1 MLAYAMMPFGYI
13 SLYAADR
20 AFYAADVAAGLYH
33 PLAYYL
39 ASAAAAAPLLIVNT
53 LCGAFTA
60 YGLAN
65 MGPSMGQVAVFAGFM
80 ALQGLLSAQLLVAVR
95 FSFFF
100 FSIHFRA
107 RKRFFERGKMK
118 KKTHTFLYFL
128 TFKKKKKKKKHF
140 LQATYITPTQDMAYL
155 IAIAYMSACLMLDGT
170 YVRFSEMTRLQ
181 RGISNL
187 TYLKFML
194 YGLLGNE
201 LDPVGAYP
209 SRANGK
215 PPCISRGALGATA
228 KELNRLV
235 DTPEARQRA
244 RLGGLKCED
253 VPDGHAALKVFMSVF
268 ITSPAEAAAI
278 LVGFLAVFHVIAYV
292 GARYMYK
299 AQR

>member
-39 ASAAAAAPLLIVNT
+39 ASAAAAAPLLVVNT
-53 LCGAFTA
+53 LCGAYTA

-65 MGPSMGQVAVFAGFM
+65 LGPLPGQVAAFGGFM
-80 ALQGLLSAQLLVAVR
+80 ALQGLLAAQLLVAVR
-95 FSFFF
+95 EIFFVFYFFSSTFFF
-100 FSIHFRA
+100 FV
-107 RKRFFERGKMK
+107 RKKNSPFFSPLFFSPSS
-118 KKTHTFLYFL
+118 HQ
-128 TFKKKKKKKKHF
+128 
-140 LQATYITPTQDMAYL
+140 QATYITPTQDMAYL
-155 IAIAYMSACLMLDGT
+155 VSIAYMSACLMLDGT
-170 YVRFSEMTRLQ
+170 YVRFSEMTAVQ

-201 LDPVGAYP
+201 LDPVGNYP
-209 SRANGK
+209 NRANGR

-228 KELNRLV
+228 KELNKLV

-253 VPDGHAALKVFMSVF
+253 VVDGHAALKVFMSEF
-268 ITSPAEAAAI
+268 ITSPAHAAAI
-278 LVGFLAVFHVIAYV
+278 LCGFLVVFHVIAYV

>member
-1 MLAYAMMPFGYI
+1 
-13 SLYAADR
+13 
-20 AFYAADVAAGLYH
+20 
-33 PLAYYL
+33 
-39 ASAAAAAPLLIVNT
+39 
-53 LCGAFTA
+53 
-60 YGLAN
+60 
-65 MGPSMGQVAVFAGFM
+65 
-80 ALQGLLSAQLLVAVR
+80 
-95 FSFFF
+95 
-100 FSIHFRA
+100 
-107 RKRFFERGKMK
+107 
-118 KKTHTFLYFL
+118 
-128 TFKKKKKKKKHF
+128 
-140 LQATYITPTQDMAYL
+140 MAYL

-268 ITSPAEAAAI
+268 ITSPSEAAAI